1 MASYIQVILSYFFG
15 ALFFLLLPT
24 VYHVRVRTSHFADA
38 DTDANVWIKI
48 HGNNGVTDQIK
59 LDNPNRD
66 DFEVNSY
73 LTSSIQSPGAY
84 GAFLLTWLTDISKTY
99 WYKRKRKK
107 NFFLI
112 VICCLPT

>member
-1 MASYIQVILSYFFG
+1 M
-15 ALFFLLLPT
+15 
-24 VYHVRVRTSHFADA
+24 YHVRVRTSPIGYA

-66 DFEVNSY
+66 DFKVNRY

-84 GAFLLTWLTDISKTY
+84 GAFLLTWLTAISKKY

-107 NFFLI
+107 KILNCNL
-112 VICCLPT
+112 

>member
-1 MASYIQVILSYFFG
+1 MAYYIQEILSYILG
-15 ALFFLLLPT
+15 LFFSLLPT
-24 VYHVRVRTSHFADA
+24 VYHVRVRTSPFGDA

-59 LDNPNRD
+59 LDDPNRD
-66 DFEVNSY
+66 DFEVNRY

-84 GAFLLTWLTDISKTY
+84 GAFLLTWLTAIFQTY